1 MAKNKFMEKRKLGNT
16 DLEVYPIAFGGN
28 VFGWTLDEK
37 KSFEILNGFAE
48 AGFNFIDTA
57 DVYSRWKP
65 GNSGGESEKIIGNW
79 LKEKKNRHD
88 IILTTKVGSDM
99 GDGKK
104 GLKKEYILKAVED
117 SLKRLKTDYLDLYQT
132 HFDDESTPVL
142 ETLEAYNQLVK
153 DGKIRWIGT
162 SNMSPERI
170 KESLGTSAEKGL
182 PSYETLQP
190 HYNLYA
196 REKYESQYE
205 PLALGHGLGV
215 FTYFSLE
222 SGFLTGKYKTKEDLK
237 KSPRGGD
244 MDKYFDARG
253 LKILN
258 ALDEIS
264 KQNDTTPAS
273 VALAWLIQRPS
284 VTAPIV
290 SATSLNQLDAIIQA
304 PDLNLNSDAIRF
316 LNGSSAW

>member
-1 MAKNKFMEKRKLGNT
+1 MEKRQLGNT
-16 DLEVYPIAFGGN
+16 DLHIYPIAFGGN

-37 KSFEILNGFAE
+37 KSFEILNGFTE

-57 DVYSRWKP
+57 DVYSRWAP

-104 GLKKEYILKAVED
+104 GLKKQYILKAIED

-132 HFDDESTPVL
+132 HFDDVETPVQ
-142 ETLEAYNQLVK
+142 ETLEAYDQLVK

-170 KESLGTSAEKGL
+170 KESFETSAEKGL
-182 PSYETLQP
+182 PNYETLQP

-196 REKYESQYE
+196 REKYETNYE

-215 FTYFSLE
+215 ITYFSLE
-222 SGFLTGKYKTKEDLK
+222 SGFLTGKYRTKEDLS

-244 MDKYFDARG
+244 MDKYFDERG
-253 LKILN
+253 LKILV

-264 KQNDTTPAS
+264 KQNNTTPAA

-290 SATSLNQLDAIIQA
+290 SATSLSQLDSIIQA
-304 PDLNLNSDAIRF
+304 PNLNLDSDAIRF
-316 LNGSSAW
+316 LTAASAW

>member
-1 MAKNKFMEKRKLGNT
+1 MEKRKLGNT

-104 GLKKEYILKAVED
+104 GLKKEYILRAVED

-142 ETLEAYNQLVK
+142 ETLEAYDQLVK

-222 SGFLTGKYKTKEDLK
+222 SGFLTGKYRTKEDLK

-244 MDKYFDARG
+244 MDKYFDERG

>member
-1 MAKNKFMEKRKLGNT
+1 MEKRQLGNT
-16 DLEVYPIAFGGN
+16 DLEIYPVAFGGN

-37 KSFEILNGFAE
+37 KSFEILNGFTE

-57 DVYSRWKP
+57 DVYSRWKA

-99 GDGKK
+99 GDSKK
-104 GLKKEYILKAVED
+104 GLKKKYILQAVED

-142 ETLEAYNQLVK
+142 ETLEAYDQLVK

-170 KESLGTSAEKGL
+170 KESLETSAEKGL

-205 PLALGHGLGV
+205 TLALGHGLGV

-222 SGFLTGKYKTKEDLK
+222 SGFLTGKYRTKEDLK

-244 MDKYFDARG
+244 MDKYFDERG
-253 LKILN
+253 LKILD
-258 ALDEIS
+258 ALDEIA
-264 KQNDTTPAS
+264 KQENTTPAA

-290 SATSLNQLDAIIQA
+290 SATSIEQLKSIIQA
-304 PDLNLNSDAIRF
+304 PELNLDSDAIRF
-316 LNGSSAW
+316 LTSQSAW